1 MEFPSFFSFFFGGGG
16 GAVGCKSVPAISHS
30 CLLPPR
36 LFRFTVEPEESYTSR
51 VGSNLSLPCSVAG
64 RRGLVQWTRWNDDGD
79 DDDDDTDGDD
89 GDDDDDIG
97 DGDELLVKTGISGMI
112 LVSVKPSACMLHFH
126 AIR

>member
-1 MEFPSFFSFFFGGGG
+1 M
-16 GAVGCKSVPAISHS
+16 
-30 CLLPPR
+30 
-36 LFRFTVEPEESYTSR
+36 EPEESYTSR

-64 RRGLVQWTRWNDDGD
+64 RRGLVQWTRWN
-79 DDDDDTDGDD
+79 DD